1 MKYVKYIIYISFT
14 KNSQKC
20 CQIFIFHVSLKYRL
34 IFMSAVK
41 FLIAAYI
48 DTKHKADFLQRR
60 SLMEI
65 ILMLIKLLGGLA
77 MFLYGMEIMGDGLK
91 QGSGSALKNVLG
103 KLTHNALLGVITG
116 ALVTAVIQSSTATIV
131 LTVGLIGAGILNLK
145 QAVSIVLG
153 ANIGTTVTAQIIR
166 LMDIDST
173 GGSIL
178 TFFKPDTLAPLA
190 LILGIILVM
199 FVKSE
204 KSKNVGLIALGFGV
218 LFTGLLSMTDAVE
231 PLSGSQ
237 AFVDILSYFSDM
249 PLLGIVTGLVLT
261 VIVQSSSAMVGIL
274 QAMSSTG
281 VMTFELVYP
290 IIMGINLGTCV
301 TTAMVCSIG
310 SSKDAKRTGIVHIVF
325 NTIGTILFMIGM
337 SLIRSMGGFP
347 DLWESVVNSGGIAN
361 FQTIF
366 NLVTAIVLL
375 PFTGVLVKIACIIVK
390 DDVEEEEV
398 YPEIAA
404 LDEKLMIA
412 PAVALNE
419 VTKVAVSMAAVAK
432 KNLEYSLKQM
442 KKYDE
447 NRTQRILAAEERLDR
462 FTDNADNYLIELSNN
477 METEND
483 SRQLNMLMQC
493 IHDIERIGDYA
504 MNFDEMAQKMNADGL
519 TFSINAKKELEI
531 LGDAVQEILR
541 LTVEAMETDNDY
553 IARRVE
559 PLEEVID
566 DMVLLLKNRHTDRL
580 CKGICSINAGL
591 VFMDALTYF
600 ERAADQCSSIAMLML
615 GKKNEEIMKNHHLYL
630 AELHANGDK
639 SYVAEKENRREQYIV
654 PLENIQ

>member
-1 MKYVKYIIYISFT
+1 
-14 KNSQKC
+14 
-20 CQIFIFHVSLKYRL
+20 
-34 IFMSAVK
+34 
-41 FLIAAYI
+41 
-48 DTKHKADFLQRR
+48 
-60 SLMEI
+60 MEI

-103 KLTHNALLGVITG
+103 KLTHNALLGVLTG

-131 LTVGLIGAGILNLK
+131 LTVGLIGAGILNLR

-166 LMDIDST
+166 LMDIESS
-173 GGSIL
+173 GPSLL
-178 TFFKPDTLAPLA
+178 TFFKPDTLAPVA

-199 FVKSE
+199 FIKSE
-204 KSKNVGLIALGFGV
+204 KSKNVGMIALGFGI
-218 LFTGLLSMTDAVE
+218 LFTGLLSMTDAVD
-231 PLSGSQ
+231 PLSESQ
-237 AFVDILSYFSDM
+237 AFADILGRFSDM

-325 NTIGTILFMIGM
+325 NTIGTILFMIVM
-337 SLIRSMGGFP
+337 TMIRSMGGFP
-347 DLWESVVNSGGIAN
+347 NLWESIVNSGGIAD

-375 PFTGVLVKIACIIVK
+375 PFTGVLVKIACLIVK
-390 DDVEEEEV
+390 DDEEEEEV

-432 KNLEYSLKQM
+432 KNLEHSLKQLSG
-442 KKYDE
+442 YE
-447 NRTQRILAAEERLDR
+447 ERRTQRIIAAEERLDC
-462 FTDNADNYLIELSNN
+462 FADNADNYLIELSNN
-477 METEND
+477 LETENEN
-483 SRQLNMLMQC
+483 RELNTLMQT

-504 MNFDEMAQKMNADGL
+504 MNFDEMAQKMNAEGL
-519 TFSINAKKELEI
+519 AFSASAKKELDI
-531 LGDAVQEILR
+531 LSDAVLEILR
-541 LTVEAMETDNDY
+541 LTVEALESNNDY
-553 IARRVE
+553 IAHRVE

-591 VFMDALTYF
+591 VFMDTLTYF
-600 ERAADQCSSIAMLML
+600 ERTADQCSSIAMLML
-615 GKKNEEIMKNHHLYL
+615 GKKNEEIMKNHHMYL
-630 AELHANGDK
+630 QELHASGDK
-639 SYVAEKENRREQYIV
+639 SYLAEKENRREQYMV
-654 PLENIQ
+654 PLENIE

>member
-1 MKYVKYIIYISFT
+1 
-14 KNSQKC
+14 
-20 CQIFIFHVSLKYRL
+20 
-34 IFMSAVK
+34 
-41 FLIAAYI
+41 
-48 DTKHKADFLQRR
+48 
-60 SLMEI
+60 MEI
-65 ILMLIKLLGGLA
+65 IYMLIKLLGGLA
-77 MFLYGMEIMGDGLK
+77 MFLYGMEIMGDGLR

-103 KLTHNALLGVITG
+103 KLTHNALIGVITG

-173 GGSIL
+173 AGSIL
-178 TFFKPDTLAPLA
+178 NFFKPDNLAPLA
-190 LILGIILVM
+190 LIIGIILIM
-199 FVKSE
+199 FVKTE

-231 PLSGSQ
+231 PLSESQ
-237 AFVDILSYFSDM
+237 AFVDILGFFSDM

-310 SSKDAKRTGIVHIVF
+310 SSKDAKRTGVVHIVF
-325 NTIGTILFMIGM
+325 NTIGTILFMIVM
-337 SLIRSMGGFP
+337 TIIRAMGGFS
-347 DLWESVVNSGGIAN
+347 DLWESVVNSGGIAD

-366 NLVTAIVLL
+366 NLLTAIVLL
-375 PFTGVLVKIACIIVK
+375 PFTGALVKLACVIVK
-390 DDVEEEEV
+390 DDEEEEEV

-412 PAVALNE
+412 PAVALSE
-419 VTKVAVSMAAVAK
+419 VSKVAVSMAAVAK
-432 KNLEYSLKQM
+432 KNLEYSLKQF
-442 KKYDE
+442 KGYE
-447 NRTQRILAAEERLDR
+447 ERRTQRIVVAEERLDR
-462 FTDNADNYLIELSNN
+462 FADNADNYLIELSNN
-477 METEND
+477 LETENE
-483 SRQLNMLMQC
+483 SRELNMLMQS

-504 MNFDEMAQKMNADGL
+504 MNFDEMAQKMNAEGL
-519 TFSINAKKELEI
+519 TFSISAKRELEV
-531 LGDAVQEILR
+531 LSDAVQEILR
-541 LTVEAMETDNDY
+541 LTVEALEADNDY

-559 PLEEVID
+559 PLEEIID

-600 ERAADQCSSIAMLML
+600 ERTADQCSSIAMLML
-615 GKKNEEIMKNHHLYL
+615 GKKNEEIMKNHHMYL
-630 AELHANGDK
+630 AELHASGDK

-654 PLENIQ
+654 PLENMVQ